1 MSSLPHDLEVLVLQ
15 LLKHPEDRLTIHAI
29 ADFMDQDLGRGD
41 EAEFIRSL
49 LLVRSV
55 TRRQIGVVE
64 GQPIYE
70 SDDPITFLGRFL
82 KDYPETHYT
91 ITAETTSLSDD
102 AVEDILLRIDQY
114 RWSPS
119 LTEHRALYKR
129 AMMVLDLLGV
139 RCDLFTKEL
148 EDHEPRGAAQ
158 PR

>member
-1 MSSLPHDLEVLVLQ
+1 MSSLPHDLESLVLQ
-15 LLKHPEDRLTIHAI
+15 LLAKPEDRLTIHAI
-29 ADFMDQDLGRGD
+29 ADFMDQDLGRGE

-55 TRRQIGVVE
+55 ARRQVGVPV
-64 GQPIYE
+64 
-70 SDDPITFLGRFL
+70 TFLGRFL
-82 KDYPETHYT
+82 KDYPEVQYT
-91 ITAETTSLSDD
+91 ITAETTNLSDD

-119 LTEHRALYKR
+119 LTEHCALRKR

-139 RCDLFTKEL
+139 RRDLFTKKL

-158 PR
+158 SR